1 MSAAASATGRERLTQ
16 AQLWVVKIGSALLTA
31 GSAGIDRDAIV
42 GWCGQIAALH
52 GSGRRVVLV
61 TSGAVAEGCRRLG
74 LAERPRSIHA
84 LQAAAAAGQMGLVEA
99 YEQGFKRFSLG
110 TAMVL
115 LTHEDLA
122 DRRRYLNARATL
134 RTLLDMGV
142 VPVIN
147 ENDSVAT
154 DEIRFG
160 DNDTLSA
167 LAAAAL
173 AADALVLLTD
183 QDGLHEQDPRR
194 QPDAPLVHEAAADDA
209 SLDAYAGG
217 GGRFGRGGMVT
228 KLAAARLAA
237 RAGTQTVIANGATPD
252 VLARLGAGER
262 VGTLL
267 EATVAPLVAR
277 KRWIAGQLRPK
288 GEIALDDGAVAAL
301 KERGVS
307 VLAVGVIGAKGQFS
321 RGDVVRV
328 TDAGG
333 AEVGK
338 GLVNYNASETRRLAG
353 RGSAEIEAV
362 LGYVDEPELIH
373 RDNLVVL

>member
-1 MSAAASATGRERLTQ
+1 MSRAGSETGRDLLRQ
-16 AQLWVVKIGSALLTA
+16 ARLWVVKIGSALLTRGA
-31 GSAGIDRDAIV
+31 TGIDRGAIAD
-42 GWCGQIAALH
+42 WCGQIAALH
-52 GSGRRVVLV
+52 AQGHRIALV

-74 LAERPRSIHA
+74 LTSRPRSIHM
-84 LQAAAAAGQMGLVEA
+84 LQAAAATGQMGLVEA

-122 DRRRYLNARATL
+122 DRRRYLNACATL

-173 AADALVLLTD
+173 CADALVLLTD
-183 QDGLHEQDPRR
+183 QSGLHEHDPRLV
-194 QPDAPLVHEAAADDA
+194 PDAPLVPEAAADDA
-209 SLDAYAGG
+209 RLDAFVGG
-217 GGRFGRGGMVT
+217 GGLVGRGGMVT
-228 KLAAARLAA
+228 KLEAARLAA
-237 RAGTQTVIANGATPD
+237 HAGTQTVIAHGAAPK
-252 VLARLGAGER
+252 VLARISAGER
-262 VGTLL
+262 LGTLL
-267 EATVAPLVAR
+267 RSTVAPLVAR

-288 GEIALDDGAVAAL
+288 GEIAVDDGAVAAL
-301 KERGVS
+301 RERGVS
-307 VLAVGVIGAKGQFS
+307 VLAVGVVRVEGEFN

-328 TDAGG
+328 TDAAG

-338 GLVNYNASETRRLAG
+338 GLVNYSGAETRRLAG

-362 LGYVDEPELIH
+362 LGYVDEEELIH